1 MHMPIKPAF
10 HPLYQQVK
18 ESLVRRIAAGE
29 WPPGTFLPSEPTLAD
44 EYGVSHG
51 TLRKALNELTA
62 ERRVVRYQG
71 KGTAVA
77 TFDADEALF
86 RFFRIVSRD
95 ERRAL
100 PISEVCSSTPGEAD
114 AEEAAALGIALHAP
128 VVRIERVRSLDET
141 PLLNERIVL
150 SCARMPG
157 IENIPHHAL
166 PNTLYDFFQKKFNVT
181 IATADESI
189 TAVAA
194 DALDAERLDVPL
206 GYPLLAIRRV
216 ALDIE
221 DNPVELRHTRCVT
234 TNFHYHTRLS

>member
-1 MHMPIKPAF
+1 MPVKPAF

-18 ESLVRRIAAGE
+18 ESLIRRIAIGE
-29 WPPGTFLPSEPTLAD
+29 WAPGTFLPSEPALAE

-86 RFFRIVSRD
+86 RFFRIVSCED
-95 ERRAL
+95 RRTL
-100 PISEVCSSTPGEAD
+100 PISEVYSATPANAD
-114 AEEAAALGIALHAP
+114 AEEAAALDIPVGAP
-128 VVRIERVRSLDET
+128 VFRIERVRSLDGV
-141 PLLNERIVL
+141 PLLNESISL
-150 SCARMPG
+150 NCARMPG
-157 IENIPHHAL
+157 IEAIPHNAL
-166 PNTLYDFFQKKFNVT
+166 PNTLYDFFQKRFNVT
-181 IATADESI
+181 IAKADESI

-194 DALDAERLDVPL
+194 DRTDSQRLGVPV
-206 GYPLLAIRRV
+206 GHPLLAIRRV
-216 ALDIE
+216 AMDIE

-234 TNFHYHTRLS
+234 ANFHYRTKLS